1 LQPWISPTANILFIA
16 AFFRNSKGNKSAE
29 AFIMGRMADIVI
41 VNEQILNF
49 YFCNNIQRKF
59 FKKIGNRG
67 LEEYKFYYLRAP
79 KLTI

>member
-1 LQPWISPTANILFIA
+1 
-16 AFFRNSKGNKSAE
+16 
-29 AFIMGRMADIVI
+29 MGRMADIVI

-59 FKKIGNRG
+59 LKKIGKRG
-67 LEEYKFYYLRAP
+67 LAEYKFYYLRAP